1 MQLAAPLLFHLP
13 LHCLLT
19 CMHTSV
25 PGPGSSAP
33 AASSAAH
40 AWPSTLPPTS
50 APPPAGLES
59 LDLSQ
64 NCFKKLPAGLLAA
77 TRLTALSLDGNRN
90 LELTKGDVKRV
101 LLRLPALQR
110 LRLKDT
116 RTEAH
121 VLQHLVRQAPEPRVV
136 LGAQ

>member
-1 MQLAAPLLFHLP
+1 M
-13 LHCLLT
+13 
-19 CMHTSV
+19 

-64 NCFKKLPAGLLAA
+64 NCFKKQPAGLLAA

-121 VLQHLVRQAPEPRVV
+121 VLQHLVRQAPEPRIV

>member
-1 MQLAAPLLFHLP
+1 M
-13 LHCLLT
+13 
-19 CMHTSV
+19 
-25 PGPGSSAP
+25 
-33 AASSAAH
+33 
-40 AWPSTLPPTS
+40 
-50 APPPAGLES
+50 
-59 LDLSQ
+59 
-64 NCFKKLPAGLLAA
+64 LAA

-121 VLQHLVRQAPEPRVV
+121 VLQHLVRQAPEPRIV